1 MCTITDY
8 LSAWKL
14 KLSVTKTTS
23 TAFHL
28 NNKETM
34 CQFTV
39 DTRGNTL
46 PYNSNPTYLG
56 AKLYHQLAY
65 KQHSEGLCQETL
77 RRNNLLQCLA
87 GLSWGASTPTIRTSA
102 LAVVFNATE
111 YATQVGC
118 HSCHS
123 KKLDVALNETL
134 HLIPGCLRPTPT
146 GLLPILANIAPPNL
160 HREQL
165 AYRLGC
171 QATFNNPHFLYGSIP
186 DLQVQ
191 RCQPQRLKSGALSNA
206 TLIASGF

>member
-56 AKLYHQLAY
+56 AKLYCQLAY

-77 RRNNLLQCLA
+77 GRNNLLHCLA
-87 GLSWGASTPTIRTSA
+87 GSSWGASTPTIHTSA
-102 LAVVFNATE
+102 LAIVFSAVE

-123 KKLDVALNETL
+123 KKLDVALNKTL
-134 HLIPGCLRPTPT
+134 RFITGFLCPTPT
-146 GLLPILANIAPPNL
+146 GLLLILADIAPPNL
-160 HREQL
+160 RREQL
-165 AYRLGC
+165 ACRLGC
-171 QATFNNPHFLYGSIP
+171 QATINTFFTVLSQTCRCRGASHSI
-186 DLQVQ
+186 
-191 RCQPQRLKSGALSNA
+191 
-206 TLIASGF
+206 